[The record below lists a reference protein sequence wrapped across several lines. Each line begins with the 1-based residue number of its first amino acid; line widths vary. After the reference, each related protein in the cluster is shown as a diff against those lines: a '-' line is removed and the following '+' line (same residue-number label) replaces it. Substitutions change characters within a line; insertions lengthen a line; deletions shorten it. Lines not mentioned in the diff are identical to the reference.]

1 MVENDKQDAVSLGDG
16 LALDEILQVL
26 DQAHLLILDNA
37 VDLGLFSHVPE
48 SEDLVRDGIIIV
60 LLVGLLHKLFLKIT
74 EAFVDDL
81 RRQGIALFDHC
92 CDVGLQ
98 GFHEVVFFAEHLID
112 GLNDYLL
119 QVFLIDRP
127 GSADMAGIL

>member
-60 LLVGLLHKLFLKIT
+60 LLT
-74 EAFVDDL
+74 D
-81 RRQGIALFDHC
+81 
-92 CDVGLQ
+92 
-98 GFHEVVFFAEHLID
+98 HLID
-112 GLNDYLL
+112 CLNDYLL
-119 QVFLIDRP
+119 QEL
-127 GSADMAGIL
+127 LLHQ